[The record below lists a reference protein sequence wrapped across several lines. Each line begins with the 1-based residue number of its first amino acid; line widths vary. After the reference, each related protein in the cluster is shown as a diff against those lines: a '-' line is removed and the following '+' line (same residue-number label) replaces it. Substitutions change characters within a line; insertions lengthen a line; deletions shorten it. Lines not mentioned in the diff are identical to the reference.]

1 MQRVNVCNT
10 FKMVAASQQAHCAPD
25 QKEKRARVLQKFDDH
40 AFCVY
45 CLSDINIS
53 LSGQFDIETHC
64 KSLKHKKYVSAKKD
78 VEKCPKLPAFFTS
91 TPKTTKSGPEVLD
104 VTRGNVD

>member
-10 FKMVAASQQAHCAPD
+10 FKMASSSKRAHCAPD
-25 QKEKRARVLQKFDDH
+25 QREKRARVLQKFKDSYRKMPGLQRSTLGDDH

-53 LSGQFDIETHC
+53 HSGQFDIETHC
-64 KSLKHKKYVSAKKD
+64 KSMKHKKYISAKND
-78 VEKCPKLPAFFTS
+78 VSLGKG
-91 TPKTTKSGPEVLD
+91 TTLTVSL
-104 VTRGNVD
+104 RH